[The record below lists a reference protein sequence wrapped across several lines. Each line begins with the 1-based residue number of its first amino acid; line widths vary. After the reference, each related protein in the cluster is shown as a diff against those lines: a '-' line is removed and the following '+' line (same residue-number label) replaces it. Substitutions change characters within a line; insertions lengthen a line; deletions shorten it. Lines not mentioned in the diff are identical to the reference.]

1 MKQIAPKGVVILN
14 DKMIYVVGIGTIDA
28 EVYNIF
34 LQVDYISP
42 QRYSRRTRV
51 LYSVLGQFIRRPW
64 IHNCHRLWKHQLVDD
79 QQEEVLSDTN
89 LTIYILYLFVSSQSI
104 GKCDLLELWLP
115 LISHNSFEKI
125 KVMMQRNL

>member
-1 MKQIAPKGVVILN
+1 MTNGLLILEPLSALPQIAPKGVVILN

-42 QRYSRRTRV
+42 QRYSPRTRV

-64 IHNCHRLWKHQLVDD
+64 IHNCHRQWKHQLVDD

-89 LTIYILYLFVSSQSI
+89 LTIYILYLFVSSHRQMRFIGTLAPVNQS
-104 GKCDLLELWLP
+104 
-115 LISHNSFEKI
+115 
-125 KVMMQRNL
+125 